1 MRPSLELSLNIRDSI
16 DVDSA
21 RCGTDVASAPTER
34 ITLPDGPHAL
44 NPADEE
50 FFAVGDAGAYDG
62 GPAVV
67 ELEPEIEDPATLPPP
82 PPSPEQLKRRRRASR
97 GVALAMGAFAAMS
110 VVALLRVGIATASD
124 GATGS
129 PIANVPPVAVAAAQA
144 AAQAAQAAQAKVAA
158 PEITPAPALEAA
170 GDAPN
175 EFLDQDPDPDPAAL
189 AAPSVQNEAAV
200 GARTTP
206 AASPAPSRPAA
217 KRVSHAWSTPVAPP
231 EPAAPVRAPAAA
243 EGPVPTAAFP
253 VN

>member
-1 MRPSLELSLNIRDSI
+1 MMRPSLELSLNIRDSI
-16 DVDSA
+16 DGDSA

-50 FFAVGDAGAYDG
+50 FFAVGDAGAYEG

-124 GATGS
+124 GATGA

-170 GDAPN
+170 GDAPD
-175 EFLDQDPDPDPAAL
+175 ESMDQDSDPTAL
-189 AAPSVQNEAAV
+189 AAPTVQNEAAV
-200 GARTTP
+200 GAGTTP
-206 AASPAPSRPAA
+206 
-217 KRVSHAWSTPVAPP
+217 
-231 EPAAPVRAPAAA
+231 
-243 EGPVPTAAFP
+243 
-253 VN
+253 